1 MRRMKKLLVVLM
13 LCVVT
18 VNVHAQFGIGQI
30 IKLTVTKVIK
40 AIDLEV
46 QRIQNNTVWLQN
58 AQKVVEN
65 TMSELHLN
73 EITSWVQ
80 KQKDLYSGFYNELW
94 KVKTIITDY
103 HRVKEIAER
112 QVQLVNEYKQAW
124 NMVRQDKHFT
134 VDEIN
139 YMAQIYSGIL
149 DQTVQ
154 NINQLFVVVNSFT
167 TQMSDAER
175 MQVINDVGK
184 AVDKNYNDLH
194 QFNTQN
200 SLLSLSRAKD
210 ESDAEMVKWMY
221 GIPPTP

>member
-1 MRRMKKLLVVLM
+1 MVVLA
-13 LCVVT
+13 LSVVT
-18 VNVHAQFGIGQI
+18 ANAHAQFGIGTI
-30 IKLTVTKVIK
+30 IKLTVTKIIK

-73 EITSWVQ
+73 EITGWVQ
-80 KQKDLYSGFYNELW
+80 KQKDLYSGFYNDLW

-124 NMVRQDKHFT
+124 NMVKQDKHFT
-134 VDEIN
+134 IDEVN
-139 YMAQIYSGIL
+139 YMAEIYSGIL

-154 NINQLFVVVNSFT
+154 NINQLFNVVNSFT

-175 MQVINDVGK
+175 MQIINDVGK
-184 AVDKNYNDLH
+184 SVDKNYNDLQ

-210 ESDAEMVKWMY
+210 ANDAAMIKWMY
-221 GIPPTP
+221 GRQ

>member
-1 MRRMKKLLVVLM
+1 MVVLA
-13 LCVVT
+13 LSVVT
-18 VNVHAQFGIGQI
+18 ANVHAQFGIGTI
-30 IKLTVTKVIK
+30 IKLTVTKIIK

-73 EITSWVQ
+73 EITGWVQ
-80 KQKDLYSGFYNELW
+80 KQKDLYSGFYNDLW

-103 HRVKEIAER
+103 HRVKEIAVR

-124 NMVRQDKHFT
+124 NMVKQDKHFT
-134 VDEIN
+134 IDEVN
-139 YMAQIYSGIL
+139 YMAEIYSGIL

-154 NINQLFVVVNSFT
+154 NINQLFNVVNSFT

-175 MQVINDVGK
+175 MQIINDVGK
-184 AVDKNYNDLH
+184 SVDKNYNDLH

-210 ESDAEMVKWMY
+210 ENDATMIKWMY
-221 GIPPTP
+221 GIQ

>member
-1 MRRMKKLLVVLM
+1 MKKMIVLLAM
-13 LCVVT
+13 CNIFT
-18 VNVHAQFGIGQI
+18 IRTNAQFGIGQI

-40 AIDLEV
+40 AIDLQV
-46 QRIQNNTVWLQN
+46 QRIQNKTFVLQN

-73 EITSWVQ
+73 EITDWVQ
-80 KQKDLYSGFYNELW
+80 KQKDLYSGFYNDLW

-112 QVQLVNEYKQAW
+112 QAQLVSEYQHDW
-124 NMVRQDKHFT
+124 NMLRRDKHFT
-134 VDEIN
+134 SDEIN
-139 YMAQIYSGIL
+139 YMGQVYSGIL

-154 NINQLFVVVNSFT
+154 NINQLFTIVNSFT
-167 TQMSDAER
+167 TQMSDAQR
-175 MQVINDVGK
+175 MEIINNVGT

-210 ESDAEMVKWMY
+210 ESDAAMVKWMY
-221 GIPPTP
+221 GLQ

>member
-1 MRRMKKLLVVLM
+1 MKKLVVVLA

-18 VNVHAQFGIGQI
+18 INARSQFGIGEI

-40 AIDLEV
+40 AIDLQV

-73 EITSWVQ
+73 EITGWVQ

-94 KVKTIITDY
+94 KVKTIITNY

-112 QVQLVNEYKQAW
+112 QVQLVGEYKQAW

-134 VDEIN
+134 VDEVN

-154 NINQLFVVVNSFT
+154 NINQLYAVVNAFT
-167 TQMSDAER
+167 TQMSDADR
-175 MQVINDVGK
+175 MQIINDVGK

-210 ESDAEMVKWMY
+210 ENDAALVKWMY
-221 GIPPTP
+221 GIQ

>member
-1 MRRMKKLLVVLM
+1 MKKLMVVLA
-13 LCVVT
+13 LSIVT
-18 VNVHAQFGIGQI
+18 ANVHAQFGIGQI

-73 EITSWVQ
+73 EITGWVQ

-134 VDEIN
+134 IDEVN

-175 MQVINDVGK
+175 MQIINDVGK

-200 SLLSLSRAKD
+200 SLLSLSRSKD
-210 ESDAEMVKWMY
+210 ESDAAMVKWMY
-221 GIPPTP
+221 GLQ

>member
-1 MRRMKKLLVVLM
+1 MKKLLVILVLS
-13 LCVVT
+13 VVT
-18 VNVHAQFGIGQI
+18 ANVHAQFGIGQI

-73 EITSWVQ
+73 EITGWVQ

-139 YMAQIYSGIL
+139 YMAPIYSGIL

-154 NINQLFVVVNSFT
+154 NIQQLSVLVNSFT

-175 MQVINDVGK
+175 MQAINDVGK

-210 ESDAEMVKWMY
+210 ESDAAMVKWMY
-221 GIPPTP
+221 GLQ

>member
-1 MRRMKKLLVVLM
+1 MKKLIVL
-13 LCVVT
+13 LAICSVFT
-18 VNVHAQFGIGQI
+18 VRTNAQFGIGQV

-40 AIDLEV
+40 AIDLQV
-46 QRIQNNTVWLQN
+46 QRIQNKTVVLQN

-73 EITSWVQ
+73 EITDWVQ
-80 KQKDLYSGFYNELW
+80 KQKDLYSSFYNDLW

-112 QVQLVNEYKQAW
+112 QAQLVSEYQHAW
-124 NMVRQDKHFT
+124 NMLRKDKHFT
-134 VDEIN
+134 ADEIN
-139 YMAQIYSGIL
+139 YMAQVYSGIL

-154 NINQLFVVVNSFT
+154 NINQLFTVVNSFT

-175 MQVINDVGK
+175 MEIINNVGT
-184 AVDKNYNDLH
+184 AVDRNYDDLH

-210 ESDAEMVKWMY
+210 ESDAAMVKWMY
-221 GIPPTP
+221 SLP